1 MKKRK
6 IGELNMPNMPGIFT
20 IYEEEGKTNSYSI
33 YYAYRAYDGNS
44 YPTKHKRL
52 VERYAN
58 FPSVMAHMAD
68 IALGNIYGRCF
79 EKGVSK

>member
-6 IGELNMPNMPGIFT
+6 IGELNMPNVPGVFT
-20 IYEEEGKTNSYSI
+20 IYEEEGKVNPYSI
-33 YYAYRAYDGNS
+33 YYAYRAYDGNH

-68 IALGNIYGRCF
+68 MALGNVYGRCF
-79 EKGVSK
+79 EGRGN

>member
-20 IYEEEGKTNSYSI
+20 FYEEEGKVNPYSI
-33 YYAYRAYDGNS
+33 YYTYRAYDGNH

-52 VERYAN
+52 VERYGD
-58 FPSVMAHMAD
+58 FRSVMCHMHDMAF
-68 IALGNIYGRCF
+68 GNIYGRCF
-79 EKGVSK
+79 EGKEN